1 MHLFIYSFNQNGTH
15 ISIDVLN
22 HIYLK
27 IEELPNKPDIIVL
40 GFQESRFGFEYYL
53 PDSKLHNRYEL
64 IHKIRLN
71 GIGNVGIRG
80 LGLYVCKA
88 ENLKIPTEFIEE
100 NWVRFNYQYFG
111 KGAVSIVLK
120 IENCKF
126 LFINTHMPYHST
138 YEGGGIKERIDS
150 LNVIYDYIISK
161 TTHNYLF
168 MLGDF
173 NFRLHFKKNNITNNI
188 ENSLSEQNNE
198 ILPLYLKNKSWK
210 VLFYHDELYLLSYF
224 YNNSLNNLSNK
235 KYGEEYGYQLD
246 GPLLSFYKYLLD
258 KPEFSPSYKVYN
270 NRTDIQD
277 MNSRIIDL
285 DKYYCRWNTDRTPCW
300 CDRILTANYPGINRI
315 LYTSDDHLLINESDH
330 LPILSLFYIDN
341 SLIEEKSD

>member
-15 ISIDVLN
+15 INVDVLN

-27 IEELPNKPDIIVL
+27 IEELKHKPDIIVL

-88 ENLKIPTEFIEE
+88 ENLKIPIEFIEE
-100 NWVRFNYQYFG
+100 NWIRFNYQYFG
-111 KGAVSIVLK
+111 KGAVSIIIK
-120 IENCKF
+120 IQNCKF

-138 YEGGGIKERIDS
+138 YNGGGINERIDS

-173 NFRLHFKKNNITNNI
+173 NFRLHIKNDISKNKSNI
-188 ENSLSEQNNE
+188 NNE
-198 ILPLYLKNKSWK
+198 SIELYLKNKAWK
-210 VLFYHDELYLLSYF
+210 VLYYHDELYLLSYF
-224 YNNSLNNLSNK
+224 YSNSLNNLSNR
-235 KYGEEYGYQLD
+235 KYGEEYGYELEA
-246 GPLLSFYKYLLD
+246 PLLSFYKYLLD

-270 NRTDIQD
+270 NRSDIQD
-277 MNSRIIDL
+277 MNSKIIEL
-285 DKYYCRWNTDRTPCW
+285 DKYYSRWNTDRTPCW
-300 CDRILTANYPGINRI
+300 CDRILTANYPGIDRL
-315 LYTSDDHLLINESDH
+315 LYTSDDHILINASDH
-330 LPILSLFYIDN
+330 LPVFSLFLIDN
-341 SLIEEKSD
+341 KLIEENPD

>member
-15 ISIDVLN
+15 ISVDVLN

-27 IEELPNKPDIIVL
+27 IEELEQKPDIIIL

-80 LGLYVCKA
+80 LGLYICKI

-100 NWVRFNYQYFG
+100 NWVRFNYQYLG
-111 KGAVSIVLK
+111 KGAISIVLK
-120 IENCKF
+120 IQNCRF

-161 TTHNYLF
+161 TRHNYLF

-173 NFRLHFKKNNITNNI
+173 NFRLHVKNETKIAFAN
-188 ENSLSEQNNE
+188 EVNSNKDIFE
-198 ILPLYLKNKSWK
+198 LYLKNKTWK
-210 VLFYHDELYLLSYF
+210 VLFYYDELYILSCF
-224 YNNSLNNLSNK
+224 YNNSIDNLSNK

-246 GPLLSFYKYLLD
+246 APLLSFYKYLLD
-258 KPEFSPSYKVYN
+258 KPAFSPSYKVYN

-277 MNSRIIDL
+277 MKNKTVDL
-285 DKYYCRWNTDRTPCW
+285 DKYYSRWNTDRTPCW
-300 CDRILTANYPGINRI
+300 CDRILTANYPGINR
-315 LYTSDDHLLINESDH
+315 LMYTCDDHSLINLSDH
-330 LPILSLFYIDN
+330 LPVLSLFHIDN
-341 SLIEEKSD
+341 RLIEETCD

>member
-1 MHLFIYSFNQNGTH
+1 MYLFIYSFNQNGTY
-15 ISIDVLN
+15 INVDVLN

-27 IEELPNKPDIIVL
+27 IEELQHKPDIIVL

-80 LGLYVCKA
+80 LGLYVCKT
-88 ENLKIPTEFIEE
+88 ENLKIPVDFIQE

-111 KGAVSIVLK
+111 KGAISIVLK
-120 IENCKF
+120 IQNCKF

-138 YEGGGIKERIDS
+138 YNGGGINERIDS

-173 NFRLHFKKNNITNNI
+173 NFRLHIKNDISTNMPNLTNQAI
-188 ENSLSEQNNE
+188 E
-198 ILPLYLKNKSWK
+198 LYLRNKTWK
-210 VLFYHDELYLLSYF
+210 VLYFHDELYLLSYF
-224 YNNSLNNLSNK
+224 YSNSLNNLSNR
-235 KYGEEYGYQLD
+235 KYGEEYGYELEA
-246 GPLLSFYKYLLD
+246 PLLSFYKYLLD

-277 MNSRIIDL
+277 MKNKIIEL
-285 DKYYCRWNTDRTPCW
+285 DKHYSRWNTDRTPCW
-300 CDRILTANYPGINRI
+300 CDRILTANYPGIDRL
-315 LYTSDDHLLINESDH
+315 LYTSDDHILINTSDH
-330 LPILSLFYIDN
+330 LPIYSLFLIDN
-341 SLIEEKSD
+341 KLIEENPD